1 MVSDPS
7 MGRALTKNNKSV
19 ITNSMTRTFRAEDGY
34 RPLHRPTTSMSN
46 MSMTGT
52 SMIYKNN
59 NYKDNN
65 INEYDNK
72 GKIPED
78 SAKAFMKKDKIKR
91 TSPRNNDK

>member
-1 MVSDPS
+1 M
-7 MGRALTKNNKSV
+7 A
-19 ITNSMTRTFRAEDGY
+19 
-34 RPLHRPTTSMSN
+34 
-46 MSMTGT
+46 GT

-91 TSPRNNDK
+91 TSPRNNEK